1 MYKPE
6 NKADA
11 ANPFLRGVIASQSQ
25 AVEVWPE
32 NWPVFEVFSRIGTQ
46 WNVSMSGHTGLRYES
61 IYPLI
66 DRMCEPADW
75 LQMFDDVQTME
86 RAALDV
92 MREKD

>member
-11 ANPFLRGVIASQSQ
+11 ANPFLRGVIAVQSQ

-32 NWPVFEVFSRIGTQ
+32 NWQAFEVFSRLGTQ
-46 WNVSMSGHTGLRYES
+46 WSVSMGGPTGLRYEA

-66 DRMCEPADW
+66 DRMCGRDDW
-75 LQMFDDVQTME
+75 LQMFDDLQTME

>member
-6 NKADA
+6 SKADA

-32 NWPVFEVFSRIGTQ
+32 NWPVFEVFSRVGTQ
-46 WNVSMSGHTGLRYES
+46 WNVSMGGPTGLRYEA

-66 DRMCEPADW
+66 DRMCEGEW
-75 LQMFDDVQTME
+75 LQMFDDLQVME
-86 RAALDV
+86 RAALDL

>member
-32 NWPVFEVFSRIGTQ
+32 NWPVFEVFSRVGTQ
-46 WNVSMSGHTGLRYES
+46 WNVSMGGPTGLRYEA

-66 DRMCEPADW
+66 DRMCGRDDW
-75 LQMFDDVQTME
+75 LQMFDDLQTME